1 MKTDIDRNLLLEILK
16 TTNEMKELKKQIL
29 DNAEDLSQK
38 LTKEIQ
44 ELEQIP
50 NPSEKLQKLIRS
62 SKSLLLEINRIPK
75 YVCKG

>member
-16 TTNEMKELKKQIL
+16 TTNEMKEMRKKIIS
-29 DNAEDLSQK
+29 DAEDLSQK

-50 NPSEKLQKLIRS
+50 NSSEKLQKLIRS
-62 SKSLLLEINRIPK
+62 AKSLLIEINRIPK
-75 YVCKG
+75 YCL

>member
-50 NPSEKLQKLIRS
+50 NPSEKLQKLCC
-62 SKSLLLEINRIPK
+62 NP
-75 YVCKG
+75 